1 MKEQLLRKHCE
12 GLLAFTDEIPQ
23 EDREKLLGCIY
34 EAMEE
39 YSRYRLI
46 QFGSLGEPYRKIE
59 IKLLEELKEKHN

>member
-12 GLLAFTDEIPQ
+12 GLLAFTNGIPQ
-23 EDREKLLGCIY
+23 EDREKLLEGIY

-46 QFGSLGEPYRKIE
+46 QFVKPDEPFKKME
-59 IKLLEELKEKHN
+59 IKHIKDVK